1 MSIFDALVQGVIQG
15 LTEFLP
21 VSSSGH
27 LSLWQHFSGESGEA
41 AGIYSI
47 LLHLGTLLAVFIA
60 FRKEIAAMCRELCGM
75 CKEIFSG
82 HIDKT
87 CALPARRRI
96 FLLIISLLPL
106 CGFYFFTD
114 FYRAL
119 AADSDIVI
127 IVAEGICFLLT
138 AVLLI
143 VSSRCVKV
151 GGRTAENMTW
161 KDAFAMGVMQGIAPL
176 PGLSRS
182 GSTISVGLIMG
193 VEREEAVAFSFIM
206 GIPAV
211 LGANLLEL
219 PRVISGTV
227 EINPAAAAAGMAAA
241 LFVGLAAIKTVK
253 ILVKNDRF
261 TYFAWYLIAV
271 GLAAVGIGIYEH
283 LTGTAVRF

>member
-1 MSIFDALVQGVIQG
+1 
-15 LTEFLP
+15 
-21 VSSSGH
+21 
-27 LSLWQHFSGESGEA
+27 
-41 AGIYSI
+41 
-47 LLHLGTLLAVFIA
+47 
-60 FRKEIAAMCRELCGM
+60 
-75 CKEIFSG
+75 
-82 HIDKT
+82 
-87 CALPARRRI
+87 
-96 FLLIISLLPL
+96 
-106 CGFYFFTD
+106 
-114 FYRAL
+114 
-119 AADSDIVI
+119 
-127 IVAEGICFLLT
+127 
-138 AVLLI
+138 
-143 VSSRCVKV
+143 
-151 GGRTAENMTW
+151 
-161 KDAFAMGVMQGIAPL
+161 MGVMQGIAPL

-227 EINPAAAAAGMAAA
+227 EINPAAAAAGMTAA

>member
-60 FRKEIAAMCRELCGM
+60 FRKEIAAMCIELFGM

-106 CGFYFFTD
+106 CGFYFLTD
-114 FYRAL
+114 FYTAL
-119 AADSDIVI
+119 AADSD

-206 GIPAV
+206 GIPC
-211 LGANLLEL
+211 LGQICWNCRGSFPE
-219 PRVISGTV
+219 RW
-227 EINPAAAAAGMAAA
+227 
-241 LFVGLAAIKTVK
+241 K
-253 ILVKNDRF
+253 
-261 TYFAWYLIAV
+261 
-271 GLAAVGIGIYEH
+271 
-283 LTGTAVRF
+283 

>member
-87 CALPARRRI
+87 CALPV
-96 FLLIISLLPL
+96 ISLLPL
-106 CGFYFFTD
+106 CGFYFLTD

-119 AADSDIVI
+119 AADSD

>member
-106 CGFYFFTD
+106 CGFYFLTD

-119 AADSDIVI
+119 AADSDIV
-127 IVAEGICFLLT
+127 A
-138 AVLLI
+138 
-143 VSSRCVKV
+143 
-151 GGRTAENMTW
+151 
-161 KDAFAMGVMQGIAPL
+161 
-176 PGLSRS
+176 
-182 GSTISVGLIMG
+182 
-193 VEREEAVAFSFIM
+193 
-206 GIPAV
+206 
-211 LGANLLEL
+211 
-219 PRVISGTV
+219 
-227 EINPAAAAAGMAAA
+227 
-241 LFVGLAAIKTVK
+241 
-253 ILVKNDRF
+253 
-261 TYFAWYLIAV
+261 
-271 GLAAVGIGIYEH
+271 
-283 LTGTAVRF
+283 

>member
-21 VSSSGH
+21 VARSGH

-106 CGFYFFTD
+106 CGFYFLTD
-114 FYRAL
+114 FYTAL
-119 AADSDIVI
+119 AADSD

-143 VSSRCVKV
+143 VSSRCVKA